1 MKLSIFKNELL
12 PVYATDLGNKV
23 VLARQLYAFLGI
35 KERFAPWWERKA
47 ADHALV
53 DGKHYCNY
61 SEASDIKK
69 RGRRAA
75 EYAIRLE
82 DAKKIALGTNNEQG
96 DRVKEYFIA
105 CEQVALGVQWSP
117 APALEAHTR
126 PALQKQNSKDVN
138 RYQCS
143 LGGSEAAREYN
154 STSCKLHS
162 GYYPHELKSHAKNIG
177 LPSKLRTSG
186 KEVLRNV
193 QPETA
198 CAMSF
203 TDDLV
208 KRGMPLEQAAN
219 VSTLHA
225 KPLFAALLSVG
236 VKPLELGR

>member
-12 PVYATDLGNKV
+12 PVYTTDLGNKV
-23 VLARQLYAFLGI
+23 VRARELYSFLGI
-35 KERFAPWWERKA
+35 KERFAPWWERKVGE
-47 ADHALV
+47 HNLEEN
-53 DGKHYCNY
+53 KHFCNY
-61 SEASDIKK
+61 SDVSDIKK
-69 RGRRAA
+69 RGRKAA
-75 EYAIRLE
+75 EYVLRLE
-82 DAKKIALGTNNEQG
+82 AAKKVALGTNNSQG
-96 DRVKEYFIA
+96 DKVKEYFIA
-105 CEQVALGVQWSP
+105 CEQIALGVAWAP
-117 APALEAHTR
+117 APALGAHTA
-126 PALQKQNSKDVN
+126 PAIQKQNSKDVN
-138 RYQCS
+138 RYQVG

-162 GYYPHELKSHAKNIG
+162 GYFPHELKAHAQKMG
-177 LPSKLRTSG
+177 LPAKLRTSG

-225 KPLFAALLSVG
+225 KPLFQALLSIG
-236 VKPLELGR
+236 ARPLELAR